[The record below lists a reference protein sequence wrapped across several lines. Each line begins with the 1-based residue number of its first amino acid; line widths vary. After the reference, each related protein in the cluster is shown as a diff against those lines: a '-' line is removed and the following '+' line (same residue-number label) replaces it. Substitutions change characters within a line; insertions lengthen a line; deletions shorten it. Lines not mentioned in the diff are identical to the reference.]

1 MCVQAKSRQNQSR
14 TLSLKQPVAQVDFA
28 FVSDKVG
35 GPSITLLNAVDV
47 LTGLGLSVVVPTTGQ
62 STYSQAELRRFI
74 LETGR
79 TFGVLQCD
87 PEPALKALAETAT
100 SEVGGLT
107 LRTSPTGRKQA
118 QGSVGNLQ
126 ANLYAQSR
134 ALYLDLDA
142 RYKVE
147 LSVHDP
153 LCTWLIKPAQWLLNR
168 YLVKSDGRT
177 PYEKRWG
184 RKFTSAICSFAE
196 TCAFRKPG
204 MAKAQAQLHHGIWLG
219 MCTESG
225 MHFCADVSCVYKTR
239 TVRRLSPSM
248 QTDVALL
255 KSIRAR
261 PWDNSGSKIE
271 TDSFILP
278 SIPAV
283 PGLASEGANLPDADV
298 LEADTSEPLADA
310 QGELDVENPSGDLP
324 APSSVRRPL
333 EGADEETFGSPR
345 AIRRRLDPGSPS
357 ERKRTSVEEAE
368 TSVGGKVQQLSA
380 VTAGNFPDEKM
391 LLDDFRISAV
401 TTKDQLEVLV
411 VVNQDE
417 SELLLLKTLESP
429 HLWYDTEFPRE
440 LELAAMT
447 KEMKSM
453 LDFDVFEEVSVDQL
467 TQEQLNGA
475 ISSRWVK
482 TCKPDG
488 AVRCRLVVRGFDQKV
503 EDLDDTFASTPSLVT
518 LKLLLTLASSFN
530 WTVTCAD
537 ISTAFLH
544 ALITGEEILVIPPLE
559 YYPEGKTLWK
569 LKRALY
575 GLRNAPRLWQKTT
588 SPQSWS
594 VTTFRE

>member
-1 MCVQAKSRQNQSR
+1 MDTWRTEGFKELDRTFTGATLFEKPDYPLDVEPADPGHLLAVPTEPTDLERMELSLTHLPFRSWCPVCVQAKSRQNQSR
-14 TLSLKQPVAQVDFA
+14 TLSLKQPVVQVDFA

-35 GPSITLLNAVDV
+35 GPSIALLNAVDV
-47 LTGLGLSVVVPTTGQ
+47 LTGLELSVVVPTKGW
-62 STYSQAELRRFI
+62 STYSQAELGRFI

-87 PEPALKALAETAT
+87 PEPALKAVT

-107 LRTSPTGRKQA
+107 LRTSPTGWN

-134 ALYLDLDA
+134 ALKLDLAA

-147 LSVHDP
+147 LSVHAP
-153 LCTWLIKPAQWLLNR
+153 LYTSLIKHAQWLLNC
-168 YLVKSDGRT
+168 LVKSDGRT
-177 PYEKRWG
+177 PCEKRWG
-184 RKFTSAICSFAE
+184 QKFTSTICSFAE

-225 MHFCADVSCVYKTR
+225 MRFCADATGVYKTR

-261 PWDNSGSKIE
+261 PWDASGSKVE

-278 SIPAV
+278 CIPAV
-283 PGLASEGANLPDADV
+283 PGLASEGANLPDTDV
-298 LEADTSEPLADA
+298 LAADTSEPLADA

-324 APSSVRRPL
+324 ASSSVRRPL

-357 ERKRTSVEEAE
+357 ERKRTSVEEVE
-368 TSVGGKVQQLSA
+368 TSVGGKVQRLSA

-391 LLDDFRISAV
+391 LLYDFRISAV
-401 TTKDQLEVLV
+401 TTKDQLEVPV

-417 SELLLLKTLESP
+417 SELSLLKTLESP
-429 HLWYDTEFPRE
+429 HLWYDTEFSRE
-440 LELAAMT
+440 LELAGMT
-447 KEMKSM
+447 NKMKSM
-453 LDFDVFEEVSVDQL
+453 WDFDVFEEVSVDQL

-488 AVRCRLVVRGFDQKV
+488 TVRCRLVVRGFDV
-503 EDLDDTFASTPSLVT
+503 EVMVDTCIFFQLD
-518 LKLLLTLASSFN
+518 
-530 WTVTCAD
+530 C
-537 ISTAFLH
+537 H
-544 ALITGEEILVIPPLE
+544 
-559 YYPEGKTLWK
+559 
-569 LKRALY
+569 
-575 GLRNAPRLWQKTT
+575 LR
-588 SPQSWS
+588 
-594 VTTFRE
+594 